1 VCVVWKDETA
11 AHDRRSSSSAQLHD
25 SAGRL
30 YLNRPN
36 HRGRVALGS
45 QSDPNRRFKQ
55 KMFLARNA
63 GNLSTVSRQGLLAS
77 IPSLGSSP
85 SILRGGS
92 QSDSSM
98 RFLSSRTGNKKKYD
112 FRPRRRTP
120 RTYRPVDA
128 KAFKPKGPK
137 EPFDISRSPRRIVT
151 PADIKITDATEED
164 ELEAFGP
171 LAADAI
177 RLARKHGDDLFTG
190 GKPGSKY
197 DVETQLRM
205 MDYFT
210 SAPGSTED
218 LVGERRALAF
228 DMWDF
233 EDRDHYATAVAE
245 MIEEE
250 RIRSLEM
257 APTQRER
264 DEDLEPEIDSSE
276 TSIPS
281 SQLAHGEW

>member
-1 VCVVWKDETA
+1 
-11 AHDRRSSSSAQLHD
+11 
-25 SAGRL
+25 
-30 YLNRPN
+30 
-36 HRGRVALGS
+36 
-45 QSDPNRRFKQ
+45 
-55 KMFLARNA
+55 MFLARNA
-63 GNLSTVSRQGLLAS
+63 GSILTVSRRGSLAS
-77 IPSLGSSP
+77 SLPSLGSST
-85 SILRGGS
+85 SILPGGS
-92 QSDSSM
+92 QSDSSIL
-98 RFLSSRTGNKKKYD
+98 FFSSKGGNKKSYE

-120 RTYRPVDA
+120 RSYRPVEA
-128 KAFKPKGPK
+128 KAAKAKGLK

-164 ELEAFGP
+164 ELDAFGP